1 VYFNPEGK
9 TIDLKPTYEIRHLQE
24 LELLLWGKAVPH
36 S

>member
-24 LELLLWGKAVPH
+24 LELLL
-36 S
+36 